1 MHQFLFTQFAS
12 MINNMKDINPAYLD
26 LVKIFAGSIAW
37 IGGLTFYMWRRER
50 LITAEART

>member
-12 MINNMKDINPAYLD
+12 MMNNMKDINPAYLD
-26 LVKIFAGSIAW
+26 LVKIFTGSIAW

-50 LITAEART
+50 LKTAEARA